1 MIKNIA
7 RDFLSNNANFSI
19 ESRGRCGAVTGSAS
33 DFISNL
39 FNKGSMGSSSST
51 GMGSGSDSCGNN
63 TSIMCAG
70 DVWPPS
76 V

>member
-33 DFISNL
+33 DFEFQAFLVAINNEKYSFSSNEL
-39 FNKGSMGSSSST
+39 KNDPLIVNYVNDST
-51 GMGSGSDSCGNN
+51 D
-63 TSIMCAG
+63 I
-70 DVWPPS
+70 
-76 V
+76 